1 MLIKFIQISIFP
13 AIKRGFGDYGYGISY
28 PISLLFFAI
37 ISWYCGLLGFPVYLS
52 LVPFI
57 ILALLYL
64 KTGEYRPENFGEWK
78 QWDLLFIILFIF
90 MLEVR
95 FLNPSISYAEK
106 FMDHA
111 FLASIINNP
120 VVPPVDPWYSGGDP

>member
-1 MLIKFIQISIFP
+1 
-13 AIKRGFGDYGYGISY
+13 
-28 PISLLFFAI
+28 
-37 ISWYCGLLGFPVYLS
+37 
-52 LVPFI
+52 
-57 ILALLYL
+57 
-64 KTGEYRPENFGEWK
+64 
-78 QWDLLFIILFIF
+78 

-120 VVPPVDPWYSGGDP
+120 VIPPIDPWYSGGDLNMYYYMGHWMMGALGYIAGIKSTIVFNLVLPTVFANAGVALYASGKLLH